1 MTDELAGNAP
11 IIKQKSRISP
21 IWFLPI
27 IAALIGIGMLYQEWH
42 DQGQSISISFAN
54 AEGLEVNR
62 TKVKYKNVNIGTLV
76 GIEFSEDGEGI
87 IANVV
92 IERDNARFLLSDS
105 QFWVV
110 RPRVGS
116 SGVSGIGTLLSGAYI
131 NLEPGKAQTISTE
144 FVGLESPPVASPNDE
159 GLKLKLISRGGKALR
174 VGNPVLYRGFEV
186 GAVEAVNFDV
196 DSREISYEVFI
207 NAPYHHLITT
217 NTYFWNAGGVEINT
231 TGQGLSV
238 DFASIETFVSGGV
251 VFDIPE
257 DLPLGERI
265 DDITE
270 FKLYANKTSVTED
283 RAYEYL
289 EYAILVEDSIA
300 GIQVGTPVEY
310 RGIRI
315 GRVAKPYLGFHQTNL
330 ISENEERIV
339 VIIHIEPRRI
349 AQGGNYSLEWF
360 DQQFKQWLQ
369 SGLAATIET
378 ANYLTG
384 SMKVSL
390 DFSNEVTSDI
400 SYFGDYIMIPVGPTG
415 FASLL
420 EKTDS
425 LLAKLNAL
433 DVESIVNSVNN
444 TMARIDTTLETTN
457 RTIFSAQTAIEDINS
472 TLNQTMLEGQ
482 EMLKGLQPSSPIYQ
496 ELQGNLIE
504 LQNTMDRLQP
514 FLEQISAKPNVLIFS
529 DEPSAD
535 PEPKGK
541 NP

>member
-1 MTDELAGNAP
+1 MTDEVVDAKP

-27 IAALIGIGMLYQEWH
+27 IAAIIGVGMLYQEWQ
-42 DQGQSISISFAN
+42 DQGQQITISFEN
-54 AEGLEVNR
+54 AEGLEINK
-62 TKVKYKNVNIGTLV
+62 TKVKFKNVNIGTLQS
-76 GIEFSEDGEGI
+76 IEFSEDGDGI
-87 IANVV
+87 LANLI
-92 IERDNARFLLSDS
+92 IERDMTRFLRTDS

-131 NLEPGKAQTISTE
+131 NLEPGKDQSISSN
-144 FVGLESPPVASPNDE
+144 FIGLESPPVASPNDE
-159 GLKLKLISRGGKALR
+159 GLKLILVSDGGKALGE
-174 VGNPVLYRGFEV
+174 GNPVLYRGFEV

-196 DSREISYEVFI
+196 KSREISYDIFI
-207 NAPYHHLITT
+207 KAPYHRLITT
-217 NTYFWNAGGVEINT
+217 NTYFWNAGGFELST
-231 TGQGLSV
+231 TGLGVSV
-238 DFASIETFVSGGV
+238 DFASVETFLSGGV
-251 VFDIPE
+251 VFDIPD

-265 DDITE
+265 TEITD
-270 FKLYANKTSVTED
+270 FKLYASKSSVTED

-289 EYAILVEDSIA
+289 EYAILVEDSVA
-300 GIQVGTPVEY
+300 GIQIGTPVEY

-330 ISENEERIV
+330 IAPGEERIP
-339 VIIHIEPRRI
+339 VIIHIEPRRLS
-349 AQGGNYSLEWF
+349 QDGSYSLEWF
-360 DQQFKQWLQ
+360 DRQFKQWIQ
-369 SGLAATIET
+369 TGLAATIET

-390 DFSNEVTSDI
+390 DMSNELTSEI
-400 SYFGDYIMIPVGPTG
+400 TFFGDYMVIPVGPTG
-415 FASLL
+415 FASIL
-420 EKTDS
+420 EKTDK

-433 DVESIVNSVNN
+433 DVESIIASVNN
-444 TMARIDTTLETTN
+444 TMATADTTLN
-457 RTIFSAQTAIEDINS
+457 SANDAVIATQSVIENM
-472 TLNQTMLEGQ
+472 NQTLLEGQ
-482 EMLKGLQPSSPIYQ
+482 EVMKGLQPSSPLYQ

-514 FLEQISAKPNVLIFS
+514 FLEQISAKPNLLIFS

-535 PEPKGK
+535 PEPKRK